1 MIFTLSFWAF
11 HDILR
16 LGKYV
21 FCVVLEGEANQ
32 IRGKEELHES
42 SLNELKDET
51 KGLKKIIEELKK
63 RKSTVLDLEKRT
75 ADQEQYWSRESVWC
89 SGFHYFTASFN

>member
-21 FCVVLEGEANQ
+21 FRVVLEGEANQ

-42 SLNELKDET
+42 SLNELKD
-51 KGLKKIIEELKK
+51 GLKKTIEELKK
-63 RKSTVLDLEKRT
+63 RKSTVLDVEKRT
-75 ADQEQYWSRESVWC
+75 ADQEQYCSRESVV
-89 SGFHYFTASFN
+89 